1 VAIPQEVREAVDGNR
16 APGLGEQDPQQAA
29 LLAPA
34 DVDWHALVIP
44 AHVTEHLETHIISLM
59 VIGW

>member
-1 VAIPQEVREAVDGNR
+1 VPFE
-16 APGLGEQDPQQAA
+16 AA

-34 DVDWHALVIP
+34 DVDWYTLVIP